1 MDRKVILL
9 CAAAIPLGLGGGYA
23 WSALTARPPRIA
35 SPPKAT
41 FADIPES
48 PEEFPE
54 VQDREWTARADDK
67 SASVATG
74 SAPAERS
81 VYYSGCNEVRAAG
94 KAPLQSGDPG
104 YRVEMDGDSDGIAC
118 EPIRSSR

>member
-48 PEEFPE
+48 PEELPE
-54 VQDREWTARADDK
+54 VQDREWTARADD
-67 SASVATG
+67 
-74 SAPAERS
+74 
-81 VYYSGCNEVRAAG
+81 NEAA
-94 KAPLQSGDPG
+94 AAN
-104 YRVEMDGDSDGIAC
+104 R
-118 EPIRSSR
+118 R